1 MQKSFLLEGFFMGK
15 QINKIKN
22 MVKMIQCRRRPY
34 ETPEA
39 EELEILMEASILSGE
54 IIQNQNGEE
63 DDYGDFD

>member
-1 MQKSFLLEGFFMGK
+1 
-15 QINKIKN
+15 

>member
-1 MQKSFLLEGFFMGK
+1 MGK

-22 MVKMIQCRRRPY
+22 MVKKIQCRRRPY

-39 EELEILMEASILSGE
+39 EELEILMEVSILSGE
-54 IIQNQNGEE
+54 IIQNGEE